1 MPSVLIAD
9 DSGTVRKSLA
19 SQFEAEGFI
28 ASEAEDGLQTLE
40 KIESC
45 APDCV
50 ILDLLMPEMSGM
62 EVLEKLK
69 DENIKVPVVVLS
81 ADIQNTTREKCM
93 ELGAV
98 DFINKPLRDT
108 GKIMG
113 AVQTALCLKKG
124 S

>member
-9 DSGTVRKSLA
+9 DSRTVRKSLA
-19 SQFEAEGFI
+19 SKLQTEGYSV
-28 ASEAEDGLQTLE
+28 SEAKDGF
-40 KIESC
+40 KAIEMIE
-45 APDCV
+45 AHEPDCV
-50 ILDLLMPEMSGM
+50 ILDLLMPGMSGM

-69 DENIKVPVVVLS
+69 DENIKIPVVVLS

-108 GKIMG
+108 GKIIG
-113 AVQTALCLKKG
+113 AIQAALYLEKG
-124 S
+124 T

>member
-19 SQFEAEGFI
+19 GQFEAEGFT
-28 ASEAEDGLQTLE
+28 ALEAEDGLQTIE
-40 KIESC
+40 KIRSY

-50 ILDLLMPEMSGM
+50 ILDLLMPEMGGL
-62 EVLEKLK
+62 EVLKKLK
-69 DENIKVPVVVLS
+69 EENIKVPVVVLS

-108 GKIMG
+108 GKIIR
-113 AVQTALCLKKG
+113 AVQSALCMEKG
-124 S
+124 T